1 MKVNDKDKKAIE
13 MLGLVKEKIGCCYG
27 FHRRVH
33 ANSLDVMELIDSVVR
48 G

>member
-1 MKVNDKDKKAIE
+1 MIVIDKNEKAIG
-13 MLGLVKEKIGCCYG
+13 MVGLIKEKIGCCYG